1 MRQARKRAEP
11 DEKQEDI
18 MRLVTYEIEH
28 KVRLGVMSLDEKWIY
43 PLASIGM
50 DYRTM
55 LELIENISDSEL
67 QLLEHASGL
76 ENSRIDGAA
85 PVEEVKLLAPIPN
98 PAQDVICLGI
108 NYMAHAEES
117 ARYKKEA
124 FGGER
129 PYAVYYSKRVNQA
142 VATGEGIPSH
152 QDIVADLDYEAELAV
167 IIRKEASKISPE
179 QVKDY
184 IFGYTIIN
192 DVSARTLQTRHKQW
206 YFGKSLDGFLPMGP
220 CIATV
225 NALPYP
231 PNVQVQSRVNG
242 ELRQDSNT
250 ELLIFGIDHVVSE
263 LSQGMTLKPGTIIA
277 TGTPAGVGMGF
288 DPPKFLKPGDVVECS
303 IEGIGSIVNP
313 VIE

>member
-1 MRQARKRAEP
+1 
-11 DEKQEDI
+11 
-18 MRLVTYEIEH
+18 MRLVTYEIER
-28 KVRLGVMSLDEKWIY
+28 KVKLGVVSQDEKWIY
-43 PLASIGM
+43 PLQSIGM
-50 DYRTM
+50 DYTTM
-55 LELIENISDSEL
+55 QDVIENISDSEL

-85 PVEEVKLLAPIPN
+85 PRDEVKILAPIPN
-98 PAQDVICLGI
+98 PVQDVICLGI

-129 PYAVYYSKRVNQA
+129 PYAIYFSKRVDRA
-142 VATGEGIPSH
+142 VAAGEGIPSH
-152 QDIVADLDYEAELAV
+152 RDIVTDLDYEAELAV
-167 IIRKEASKISPE
+167 IIRKEARNVAPE

-220 CIATV
+220 CITTV
-225 NALPYP
+225 NSLPYP
-231 PNVQVQSRVNG
+231 PKVQVQSRVNG

-250 ELLIFGIDHVVSE
+250 DLLIFGIDHIVSE
-263 LSQGMTLKPGTIIA
+263 LSQGMTLKPGTVIA

-303 IEGIGSIVNP
+303 IEGIGSIANTVL
-313 VIE
+313 E

>member
-1 MRQARKRAEP
+1 
-11 DEKQEDI
+11 
-18 MRLVTYEIEH
+18 MRLVTYEIER
-28 KVRLGVMSLDEKWIY
+28 KVKLGVVSQDEKWIY
-43 PLASIGM
+43 PLQSLGM
-50 DYRTM
+50 DYTTM
-55 LELIENISDSEL
+55 QEVIEHISDSEL

-85 PVEEVKLLAPIPN
+85 PWSEVKVLAPIPN
-98 PAQDVICLGI
+98 PIQDVICLGI

-117 ARYKKEA
+117 ARFKKEA

-129 PYAVYYSKRVNQA
+129 PYAIYFSKRVDRA

-152 QDIVADLDYEAELAV
+152 RDIVADLDYEAELAV
-167 IIRKEASKISPE
+167 IIRKEAKNVAPE

-184 IFGYTIIN
+184 LLGYTIIN

-225 NALPYP
+225 NSLPYP
-231 PNVQVQSRVNG
+231 PKVQVQSRVNG

-250 ELLIFGIDHVVSE
+250 DLLIFGIDHIVSE
-263 LSQGMTLKPGTIIA
+263 LSQGMTLKPGTVIA

-288 DPPKFLKPGDVVECS
+288 DPPRFLKPGDVVECS
-303 IEGIGSIVNP
+303 IEGIGSITNTVT
-313 VIE
+313 E